1 MRVLFSVRSW
11 TFILVMVVATML
23 LAACGDDPEP
33 TPTASQ
39 NEITTP
45 TTSQPAA
52 EAPSAAVGDPTA
64 VSESPLPAAG
74 APVTTT
80 LSPTETVAAVA
91 AADASATEEG
101 SSGCVIEPNP
111 DLVGYDDV
119 IGRLGCPISE
129 GSNDTVG
136 INEFGE
142 GPDYNR
148 FMLWFGAEGQIY
160 VLTSDGRWLAYTDT
174 WEEGEPEIL
183 CNPEELDPATSPP
196 LPRRG
201 FGKLWCTVDTVRTA
215 MGHIDREERLCQH
228 AVVQRF
234 QQGRLL
240 ACFEDATIRYFRI
253 LENGSWDMER
263 VQ

>member
-1 MRVLFSVRSW
+1 MRLTFTKNQWTTLFVLA
-11 TFILVMVVATML
+11 IMLIL
-23 LAACGDDPEP
+23 LAGCGDDAQP
-33 TPTASQ
+33 TPTAAATEAASAAA
-39 NEITTP
+39 ITN
-45 TTSQPAA
+45 TTAPISTAEQSTATQPAIAA
-52 EAPSAAVGDPTA
+52 EASTAITATSGITTSDQPTA
-64 VSESPLPAAG
+64 TASS
-74 APVTTT
+74 T
-80 LSPTETVAAVA
+80 AVE
-91 AADASATEEG
+91 EEG
-101 SSGCVIEPNP
+101 SGCAIEPNP
-111 DLVGYDDV
+111 DLVGYNDV
-119 IGRLGCPISE
+119 IERLGCPISE
-129 GSNDTVG
+129 GANDTVG

-148 FMLWFGAEGQIY
+148 FMLWFGGEGQIY
-160 VLTSDGRWLAYTDT
+160 VLTADGRWLAYTDT
-174 WEEGEPEIL
+174 WEEGEPEIA
-183 CNPEELDPATSPP
+183 CNPENLDPATSPP

-253 LENGSWDMER
+253 LENGAWDMET